1 MKFKIVNKPSQTV
14 LELVERVK
22 KEGME
27 KGFVYTDDEDADL
40 VIAIG
45 GDGTLLRAVKEGKPI
60 VGVKAGRRGFLMDVP
75 KERVGEIFDRLKE
88 GDYKEEEYLLIEG
101 DYNGRKIRAF
111 NEIGIMFDRPESI
124 QLSVK
129 FRSTEIIVEGDGI
142 LISTPQG
149 SSGWSMSITRNL
161 ICSKLNVL
169 EVVFVNPI
177 YQPLRSVVVD
187 AIPIKVRM
195 LDKGYVQTARIV
207 ADGEVFS
214 TIKTREEL
222 VVSPVNEKA
231 KVFRFFDLDPVRE
244 SLWIR

>member
-1 MKFKIVNKPSQTV
+1 MKFKIISKPSQTV
-14 LELVERVK
+14 LELVEKVK
-22 KEGME
+22 KEGIE
-27 KGFVYTDDEDADL
+27 KGFTYTDNGDADF
-40 VIAIG
+40 VVAIG

-101 DYNGRKIRAF
+101 DYNGKKIRAF
-111 NEIGIMFDRPESI
+111 NEIGVMFDRPEAI
-124 QLSVK
+124 QLSAR
-129 FRSTEIIVEGDGI
+129 FGSTEITVEGDGI

-161 ICSKLNVL
+161 ICSKLDVL

-177 YQPLRSVVVD
+177 YQPLRSIVVD
-187 AIPIKVRM
+187 AVPITVKM
-195 LDKGYVQTARIV
+195 LDKGYIQTARIV

-214 TIKTREEL
+214 TIRTNEEL
-222 VVSPVNEKA
+222 TIFPLKTKA
-231 KVFRFFDLDPVRE
+231 KVLRFFDLDPVRE
-244 SLWIR
+244 SLWTK